1 MASGIDFEAWGFQ
14 LYILAMSKP
23 DVTEIA
29 YLEPAIYA
37 ARLRDQKHLMLLESV
52 MRHEHLGRWSFLMC
66 NPSDVIRVDRSGD
79 SSALEKLRLK
89 LAENKSETLAGLP
102 PFQGGYA
109 GFVSYDFGWQL
120 LGAKRPPDFKPLCP
134 DLIFNRYDTVISFDH
149 MQERAFI
156 VGPDAAAL
164 EKLLKRKPVA
174 SGDFVISGWQSN
186 FTREAYEK
194 AVAEIVEYILAGDIF
209 QANMTQCFSSLIP
222 HGFDAF
228 AFYQNLRK
236 QNPAPFASYLNFG
249 DVQIVS
255 SSPERL
261 ISSDGAHVQ
270 ARPIK
275 GTRRRD
281 VDTALDAAL
290 IAELQASA
298 KDRAENVMI
307 VDLLRNDL
315 SRIGKLGSVKVP
327 VLCGLESY
335 ANVHHLVSVVE
346 AELRDGLTSID
357 VLNAVFPG
365 GSITGA
371 PKIRAMEIIAELEN
385 QARGIYCGSIGY
397 LGFNG
402 ACDFNIA
409 IRTALFSGGK
419 GYVQG
424 GGGITARSNP
434 AEEYE
439 ESLTK
444 ISRLMK
450 ASTP

>member
-1 MASGIDFEAWGFQ
+1 LSGIDFESVAFQ
-14 LYILAMSKP
+14 PYISRMLKP
-23 DVTEIA
+23 AVTEIA
-29 YLEPAIYA
+29 YLEPALYA
-37 ARLRDQKHLMLLESV
+37 ARLRDQKHLMLMESV
-52 MRHEHLGRWSFLMC
+52 MRHEHLGRWSFLCC
-66 NPSDVIRVDRSGD
+66 NPSDTLRVDRALD
-79 SSALEKLRLK
+79 ASSMDYLRQQLS
-89 LAENKSETLAGLP
+89 ENKSETLPHLP

-109 GFVSYDFGWQL
+109 GFVSYDYGWQFL
-120 LGAKRPPDFKPLCP
+120 HSKHKPDFEPLCP
-134 DLIFNRYDTVISFDH
+134 ELIFHRYDTVISFDH

-156 VGPDAAAL
+156 VGLHAEQFEA
-164 EKLLKRKPVA
+164 LLKRKLKT
-174 SGDFVISGWQSN
+174 SGSHQIAGWQSN
-186 FTREAYEK
+186 FTRPAYEK
-194 AVAEIVEYILAGDIF
+194 AIAQTVDLILAGDIF
-209 QANMTQCFSSLIP
+209 QANITQCFSSAIP
-222 HGFDAF
+222 AGFDAF
-228 AFYQNLRK
+228 VFYQNLRR
-236 QNPAPFASYLNFG
+236 QNPGTFASFLDFG
-249 DVQIVS
+249 DLQIAS

-261 ISSDGAHVQ
+261 IKSDGAKLQ

-275 GTRRRD
+275 GTRPRD
-281 VDTALDAAL
+281 SDPLRDAAL
-290 IAELQASA
+290 IADLQASR

-315 SRIGKLGSVKVP
+315 SRVAKPSTVKVP
-327 VLCGLESY
+327 ELCGLETY

-346 AELRDGLTSID
+346 AQAKDGVTSLD

-371 PKIRAMEIIAELEN
+371 PKIRAMEIIAALEQ
-385 QARGIYCGSIGY
+385 QARGIYCGSMGY
-397 LGFNG
+397 LSFDG

-419 GYVQG
+419 AYVQG

-450 ASTP
+450 AFQP